1 MAGAKEF
8 RCNNYGDQNEKED
21 GLKGMICKMLSQQ
34 SATNFDIDMFDG
46 NLLEFNCSC
55 QYLRRWQRV
64 RLSK

>member
-8 RCNNYGDQNEKED
+8 RCNNYGDQTEKEG

-34 SATNFDIDMFDG
+34 SAANFDNDMFDG

-55 QYLRRWQRV
+55 QYLRRW
-64 RLSK
+64 